1 MNTASKEL
9 KKLSRREL
17 VDIIYQLKRNE
28 EELLEEN
35 ESLKNEL
42 EDKKI
47 KLSSAGSVAEAAMAI
62 TDIFSAAQN
71 TADTYLDE
79 INDMKQTVQ
88 KECDEKIEEAEER
101 VRAVLAKGKE
111 KILELRAIYARDY
124 AKWLELKKEIE
135 KLEQKENLC
144 EDNENV

>member
-1 MNTASKEL
+1 MNTASKDL

-28 EELLEEN
+28 QDLIEEN
-35 ESLKNEL
+35 ESLKTEL

-62 TDIFSAAQN
+62 TDIFSAAQT

-79 INDMKQTVQ
+79 INDMKEKVQ
-88 KECDEKIEEAEER
+88 MECDEKTKNAEEK
-101 VRAVLAKGKE
+101 VKEVLAKGKE
-111 KILELRAIYARDY
+111 KILELRRIYAKDY
-124 AKWLELKKEIE
+124 ARWLELKKEIE
-135 KLEQKENLC
+135 NLEQKDNLR
-144 EDNENV
+144 EENENV